1 MSVIRKKPANAEE
14 YDMYIKPRGTYTE
27 EEKKEL
33 EEGHIKFLEYA
44 EKAQKKLARYE
55 KLKK

>member
-1 MSVIRKKPANAEE
+1 MQKNMICTSNQEVHIQKK
-14 YDMYIKPRGTYTE
+14 R
-27 EEKKEL
+27 KKEL